1 MLPTPRT
8 QPYRAGAPREVNAV
22 LQAMLA
28 GRQPGVVNEGD
39 FARQRSQMQASGGL
53 GDLALQHLQQL
64 QQQRRRPMATADT
77 RGAFSQPASTPAWGA
92 IQHLLAGLMGPQA
105 QQPGIARY

>member
-39 FARQRSQMQASGGL
+39 FARQRSQMQAGL

-64 QQQRRRPMATADT
+64 QQQRRRPPMATADV
-77 RGAFSQPASTPAWGA
+77 RGAFGHPAAQPAWGD